1 MRLITLALAL
11 ILAPFATASHAL
23 VRPIVRPVRPVIVRP
38 IIQRQFVQPIYA
50 QQQFVQ
56 PLVQHYVQPQALAA
70 DCGYAQQLNVGGYAQ
85 QFVQPLAVQGYGY
98 GQALGFRQQLG
109 IQGYGGLGIRQFGV
123 QRVRVVQPI
132 RAGFGLRLGLGIG
145 GY

>member
-1 MRLITLALAL
+1 MIRFLALALAL
-11 ILAPFATASHAL
+11 ILAPLASASHAL
-23 VRPIVRPVRPVIVRP
+23 VRPIVRPVVVRPVVVRP
-38 IIQRQFVQPIYA
+38 IIQRQFVQPYV

-56 PLVQHYVQPQALAA
+56 PIVQQYAQPVVQQLNA
-70 DCGYAQQLNVGGYAQ
+70 DCGYGVQQL
-85 QFVQPLAVQGYGY
+85 VQPFALQQNYGY

-109 IQGYGGLGIRQFGV
+109 IQGYGGLGLRQFGV